1 MPRYKCPKGT
11 RKCITGK
18 CVKKTSI
25 KTVRCK
31 KGTRKCA
38 NNRCYPTNYKK
49 SEAAKKIQKTYR
61 NYIDSKLK
69 KKPLKEQVEH
79 FNKIQDK
86 FIFKLNGKKI
96 IIITNDIQ
104 SNYCAIINIESPTH
118 IYLDML
124 YKCGESSGTQVI
136 KLIEKFAKKYG
147 YKKIELEDD
156 SRIYSEK
163 TKFRPKKGGY
173 CMIWLPILQILS
185 SGTTWYNK
193 LGYKS
198 PYYNKEVKHNEAIIK
213 IPFIKFMKS
222 VVGNIRDE
230 DPRASSFESLIE
242 GMYLFVNK
250 DESSISVK
258 DLFTKVNRKLR
269 NEELICGDGK
279 HPELDWYL
287 DIEKFLVDRG
297 AVVNNIS
304 KVNPNNIM
312 YLRNSGMFK
321 TTQIKHIE

>member
-1 MPRYKCPKGT
+1 MPKYKCPKGT
-11 RKCITGK
+11 KKCITGK
-18 CVKKTSI
+18 CVKKTSV
-25 KTVRCK
+25 KTARCK

-38 NNRCYPTNYKK
+38 NNQCYQTNYKK
-49 SEAAKKIQKTYR
+49 VEAAKKIQKTYR
-61 NYIDSKLK
+61 NYIDTKLK
-69 KKPLKEQVEH
+69 KKPLEEQVDN
-79 FNKIQDK
+79 FNKNQNK
-86 FIFKLNGKKI
+86 FRFKLIGKTI
-96 IIITNDIQ
+96 DIITNDIHAY
-104 SNYCAIINIESPTH
+104 SCAIINIETPTR

-124 YKCGESSGTQVI
+124 YKCGENSGTQVI

-147 YKKIELEDD
+147 YKTIELEDD
-156 SRIYSEK
+156 SRIYSQK
-163 TKFRPKKGGY
+163 TKFRPKKGDH

-198 PYYNKEVKHNEAIIK
+198 PYYNKEVNHNEAIIK
-213 IPFIKFMKS
+213 KPFIKFMKN
-222 VVGNIRDE
+222 VVGNTQDQ
-230 DPRASSFESLIE
+230 DPRAPSFESLIE

-250 DESSISVK
+250 DETTISVK

-297 AVVNNIS
+297 AVVNKIE
-304 KVNPNNIM
+304 KRNPNNIM
-312 YLRNSGMFK
+312 YLRDSFNK
-321 TTQIKHIE
+321 INQIKNIE

>member
-11 RKCITGK
+11 KKCITGK

-69 KKPLKEQVEH
+69 KKPLEEQVEH

-86 FIFKLNGKKI
+86 FFFKLIGNKI
-96 IIITNDIQ
+96 NITTNDIQ
-104 SNYCAIINIESPTH
+104 SDRCAIINIESPTR

-124 YKCGESSGTQVI
+124 YKCGGNSGTQVI

-147 YKKIELEDD
+147 YKTIELEDD

-163 TKFRPKKGGY
+163 TKFRRKKGGH

-198 PYYNKEVKHNEAIIK
+198 PYYNKEVKHNEAIINK
-213 IPFIKFMKS
+213 PFIKFMKD
-222 VVGNIRDE
+222 VVGNTLVQ
-230 DPRASSFESLIE
+230 DPRAPSLENLIE

-258 DLFTKVNRKLR
+258 DLFTKVNRKLK
-269 NEELICGDGK
+269 NEELICDGK
-279 HPELDWYL
+279 HPELDWYI
-287 DIEKFLVDRG
+287 DIENFLVNTG
-297 AVVNNIS
+297 ALVNNIS
-304 KVNPNNIM
+304 KVKPNNIM
-312 YLRNSGMFK
+312 YLRGSEI
-321 TTQIKHIE
+321 TQYKQIE